1 MAGHGHVTPNPDGS
15 KARCGGP
22 AICAE
27 CAREAAQLAA
37 DTPARPPGIYIHPRT
52 HIVQK
57 AGLDIGDAVLK
68 VIRDY
73 ELTDAEIA
81 GILAEQILRWN
92 KYAIRHER
100 HPDEPGK
107 GGDEE

>member
-22 AICAE
+22 LICAE
-27 CAREAAQLAA
+27 CARELAA
-37 DTPARPPGIYIHPRT
+37 VSQPRPPGIRVHPRT
-52 HIVQK
+52 RIV
-57 AGLDIGDAVLK
+57 GLANLAIGEAVLK
-68 VIRDY
+68 AIQEH

-107 GGDEE
+107 GGDEA